1 MYMIVGYDQQPLS
14 TAAYLNDYARFFCYV
29 REGMPP
35 LFWFVNSTFV
45 SALPAR
51 FNASSQPGSSQDGIG
66 ANSTLRILAL
76 EETNNSLI
84 RCGVRVHDPAT
95 PGRINLSYF
104 PAPAQLLVQG
114 YIQCHS
120 VMPHPAITHNDM
132 QTLVKLSINLYF
144 FCINMVIIVKFQEF
158 HLHQSI

>member
-1 MYMIVGYDQQPLS
+1 MYIIIGYDQQPVS
-14 TAAYLNDYARFFCYV
+14 TAAYLNDYARFVCYV
-29 REGMPP
+29 REGMPQ

-51 FNASSQPGSSQDGIG
+51 FNVSSQTDSPQDGIG

-84 RCGVRVHDPAT
+84 TCGVRIHDPDM

-114 YIQCHS
+114 
-120 VMPHPAITHNDM
+120 
-132 QTLVKLSINLYF
+132 
-144 FCINMVIIVKFQEF
+144 IV
-158 HLHQSI
+158 L